1 MTHFFTKACLFLH
14 LSQLKSFPILDNIFA
29 TVGVILFQKNEMFSG
44 SVIQCE
50 SQISFLRLKTSK
62 PPLPIR
68 HSYLKKLA

>member
-1 MTHFFTKACLFLH
+1 MTHFFTKAGLFLH

-29 TVGVILFQKNEMFSG
+29 TIGENVFLKNDLLSG

-50 SQISFLRLKTSK
+50 SRISFLRLNTSK
-62 PPLPIR
+62 PPIPIR